1 MKKTSKLLILTLV
14 LTMLMSLTAIFI
26 VPASAETKTYSYT
39 FTAKQFSSNTTKTL
53 NNVSWTLAGDGGYWG
68 YDATKGQQFGSGNK
82 PYKSLTLTSQSLS
95 NVKTIKINTSGAKN
109 INASVSVSVGGTQV
123 GSATKLTATATEYT
137 FTATTPLSGEVKFT
151 FSQTSSVAM
160 YIKSIYIEYNVDAG
174 TPACQHKESTAIGEA
189 VEPTCTETGM
199 TAGSKCAN
207 PNCDYVFEEQEVIPA
222 TGHSYEDGS
231 VCTVCGHT
239 AEIFTL
245 VESASN
251 LKVGDKIIIVA
262 TDYNYAL
269 STVQNNNNRGQYEI
283 KKDGNNIE
291 LLGDVQVITL
301 EAGSVANTFAFYVA
315 PQDVQTTNNY
325 LYAASGSS
333 NYLRSQNSIDANASW
348 SITISDGVA
357 TIKANGSNS
366 RNLLQYN
373 SNSSI
378 FSCYG
383 SAQQSVSIYKL
394 VDANEPICEHNGER
408 TYSPTEGSEGL
419 THDVMCTLCD
429 NVIETVSCEDVDTD
443 ADHKCDTCNETLA
456 SYTHTYD
463 AETHKC
469 LCGVDAPKGLFYVNG
484 ELVDTRYGDTIQL
497 PTQEHIGDFTFV
509 GWVKEELNNST
520 VEPTKFVNSYSFES
534 EAEVVTF
541 YAAYSY
547 SEGESAPDAYNKVTE
562 EPSDWSGTYLIVYEA
577 GNVAFNGGL
586 PDTTFDKASNK
597 ISVTINNNSIAASA
611 TVNSAVF
618 VIEKVTGGYSIKSQ
632 SGYYIGN
639 TKNDDNQVELD
650 ATNPYVLTITLGD
663 NGTVDIVCG
672 ETHLRYNATSGQE
685 RFRFF
690 KGTSYSS
697 MKAVSLYKFVAGS
710 GSTIYTTSPEIHE
723 HSYDNDCDTTCN
735 GCDYVREVEDHVY
748 TGDWQTDGDY
758 HWKDCDKCGFDGH
771 KASHSAAA
779 KTDCT
784 ANTVCSVCSYK
795 IADGNAQHTW
805 SDWTST
811 GETEHKHTC
820 QNPGC
825 NAAETAN
832 HTESTA
838 ANCTTSAYC
847 DVCNSN
853 YGSANINNHTYGT
866 LIAKK
871 GATCTVDGMEAHYH
885 CACGAYFDTNKNATT
900 ADALKIVA
908 SHTYGDWNNEI
919 PATCTSTGKKAHKTC
934 SVCSKH
940 FDNNGTEILDLTI
953 AINASNHTGSANVVN
968 NGTSDVHSKW
978 SCCGATASAEHDMSL
993 WHFDNDKHY
1002 AKCECGYISTTG
1014 ANHSYAYTN
1023 NGDTHIGTCTC
1034 GAKKTEQHSGGDA
1047 TCTTLAKCEICNNY
1061 YGSIGAH
1068 DWDSHV
1074 SGKDADCVNG
1084 GNNAYKHCK
1093 TCNLFYA
1100 EGAGDY
1106 ASAQNDGKADKNKFN
1121 TNKLGH
1127 DWSDLWTAENNQ
1139 HYHACT
1145 RSGCDGKN
1153 EIADCSGG
1161 TATCTEKA
1169 VCTTCGNTHGSV
1181 DANNHSFTNYVSDE
1195 NATCTADG
1203 TKTAVCDRDGCDAT
1217 DTVTDAG
1224 SKLGHQLCVTS
1235 FYRVDDAK
1243 LYTVTQC
1250 VRYGQ
1255 GGCNYE
1261 VKTEV
1266 GVANVA
1272 TEADLRLALEA
1283 GYSVK
1288 LTADIELSKGCIKI
1302 TEGNEISINLNGK
1315 SIINN
1320 GVLKNNVIDVLWVCG
1335 DIDVTI
1341 SGGGAMK
1348 ALGVE
1353 KGKSTCVLSA
1363 TDGATVVIENG
1374 SYYSDGCT
1382 TIFATRGSE
1391 IAINGGHFEAAD
1403 ASYLV
1408 DIDEREEGKPIST
1421 IVITGGEF
1429 VDFNPANHSNDGAA
1443 NSNKLPDGYH
1453 SIKSGNV
1460 YTVGAHD
1467 YTYNEKV
1474 VDPTCEADGYTRH
1487 TCVCEDYYDD
1497 TPVAK
1502 HGHKDENHDHVCD
1515 NGCGVEQGTHAENN
1529 AHKCT
1534 YCGHTEAEWICRGGT
1549 ATCTEKAICTV
1560 CGNAYGKALG
1570 HDFSNGHTCSRCG
1583 SEGVA
1588 KIGNT
1593 YYLDIKDAFDALQA
1607 GDTLVFNSHI
1617 TLTDS
1622 IVISVSATLDTGD
1635 YVVTS
1640 TAREVIVINGEGV
1653 ELTVNGKFVVSNTS
1667 AALMRTG
1674 GGSNVQTVLTIED
1687 VNNVTVILNAE
1698 FVLGA
1703 EDILYSG
1710 DVKSGY
1716 SISVK
1721 AEYAAHLARFGY
1733 ATTAGADGRVNVVE
1747 RSPYYI
1753 GANGNWYMNG
1763 FDTGIKA
1770 EGQNGQNIVIDRVEE
1785 GDKVDNATTYTIYFN
1800 IGEPVVL
1807 TVYHGNDGADGRG
1820 IASIAVGDKEANGK
1834 LVAKVV
1840 TITYTKEIEP
1850 GVKTQVFEIPCGQD
1864 GQNGKDITIVG
1875 EPKVDHDADNNST
1888 TYTVKFSNNTELS
1901 FTVQHGSN
1909 GAEGNGIKSIVTSD
1923 GEKGGVK
1930 GQWITISYT
1939 KSEDVSKFFIP
1950 NGVNGKPGSSV
1961 TVDTDRCTS
1970 SYDENTN
1977 STTYTV
1983 YFTDDNYI
1991 SFTVHHGTNGTDG
2004 NGISYVSVA
2013 NGKHEGKD
2021 GQWITI
2027 NYTKGESTE
2036 FFVSNGVNGGKGD
2049 SITIVGEP
2057 EVEHDVVKNSTKYT
2071 VNFSNGN
2078 SVSFT
2083 VQHGVDGKDGNG
2095 VKGIQVAT
2103 DLENNGQ
2110 WITIYYTKADAE
2122 GKSEETFFVPN
2133 GVNGTDGNGID
2144 YVETDVD
2151 SKGNVLIT
2159 INYTKSEAITVTIP
2173 KGDKGNGIQAI
2184 VSEVGTKDGVAGQW
2198 ITITYTEGSET
2209 TKLFVPNGKDG
2220 ANVTIT
2226 KTEKTTVESVDTYT
2240 ITFSDGTTVS
2250 FSVTHGIDGD
2260 KGDKGD
2266 QGDQGEAGKTPY
2278 IGENGNWWIGD
2289 KDLGIPA
2296 TGSDGDSGETPYIGE
2311 NGNWW
2316 IGETDTGIKAQGE
2329 DGRSNDVIILFTIG
2343 IAALCLLT
2351 TIVAVVTR
2359 KGRRS
2364 WWFIL

>member
-39 FTAKQFSSNTTKTL
+39 FTAKQFSSNATQTL

-82 PYKSLTLTSQSLS
+82 PYKSLTLTSPSLS

-618 VIEKVTGGYSIKSQ
+618 VIEKVTGGYSIKSK

-735 GCDYVREVEDHVY
+735 DANCDYVREVEDHVY

-784 ANTVCSVCSYK
+784 ANTVCSVCNSK
-795 IADGNAQHTW
+795 MADGNAQHTW

-908 SHTYGDWNNEI
+908 SHTYGDWNNEV
-919 PATCTSTGKKAHKTC
+919 PATCTSTGTKAHQTC

-940 FDNNGTEILDLTI
+940 FDNYGIEILDLTI
-953 AINASNHTGSANVVN
+953 AINASNHTYGELVEQKKATCTVDGMEAHYHCACGEYFDANKNATTADALKINKTGHSFGAVVSQVDPTCEGTGTKAHKYCSVCKLYYLKDATASESTANGASEITHRIFVIAAKGHNYTGALVNNGDGTHSKLCVNGCNNPDAHNKVAHTFAGDWNKDAEGHWQLCACGADNKTAHTGGTATCTDKAVCTTCGNAHGSVDANNHTGNVVN
-968 NGTSDVHSKW
+968 GGTADQHTKYE
-978 SCCGATASAEHDMSL
+978 CCGATVSAEHNMSL
-993 WHFDNDKHY
+993 WHVDGDKHY
-1002 AKCECGYISTTG
+1002 AKCACGYISATG
-1014 ANHSYAYTN
+1014 ANHSYVYTN

-1034 GAKKTEQHSGGDA
+1034 GATKTEAHTGGAA
-1047 TCTTLAKCEICNNY
+1047 TCTTLAECEICNNH
-1061 YGSIGAH
+1061 YGSIAAH
-1068 DWDSHV
+1068 NWDSHV
-1074 SGKDADCVNG
+1074 AEKAADCENG
-1084 GNNAYKHCK
+1084 GNSAYKHCNI
-1093 TCNLFYA
+1093 CNLFYA
-1100 EGAGDY
+1100 EGADNY
-1106 ASAQNDGKADKNKFN
+1106 ASAQNEGKANASAFATAKLDHKWSESWTTADGK
-1121 TNKLGH
+1121 
-1127 DWSDLWTAENNQ
+1127 
-1139 HYHACT
+1139 HYHVCERTNCNA
-1145 RSGCDGKN
+1145 KN
-1153 EIADCSGG
+1153 DVADCYD
-1161 TATCTEKA
+1161 
-1169 VCTTCGNTHGSV
+1169 GN
-1181 DANNHSFTNYVSDE
+1181 DNNHSCDVCGAEGITAHTPAEAVKE
-1195 NATCTADG
+1195 NIVDSTCHSTGSYDSVVYCSECAAELSRTAE
-1203 TKTAVCDRDGCDAT
+1203 TIAKKEHTSAEAVRENEVDSTCYAEGSYDSVVYCSVEACKAEISRTPVVVEKKDHTPAEAVKENIVAPSC
-1217 DTVTDAG
+1217 TVAG
-1224 SKLGHQLCVTS
+1224 SH
-1235 FYRVDDAK
+1235 D
-1243 LYTVTQC
+1243 
-1250 VRYGQ
+1250 
-1255 GGCNYE
+1255 E
-1261 VKTEV
+1261 VV
-1266 GVANVA
+1266 YCSV
-1272 TEADLRLALEA
+1272 EACKA
-1283 GYSVK
+1283 
-1288 LTADIELSKGCIKI
+1288 ELSR
-1302 TEGNEISINLNGK
+1302 
-1315 SIINN
+1315 
-1320 GVLKNNVIDVLWVCG
+1320 NNV
-1335 DIDVTI
+1335 
-1341 SGGGAMK
+1341 
-1348 ALGVE
+1348 
-1353 KGKSTCVLSA
+1353 
-1363 TDGATVVIENG
+1363 
-1374 SYYSDGCT
+1374 
-1382 TIFATRGSE
+1382 
-1391 IAINGGHFEAAD
+1391 
-1403 ASYLV
+1403 V
-1408 DIDEREEGKPIST
+1408 D
-1421 IVITGGEF
+1421 
-1429 VDFNPANHSNDGAA
+1429 
-1443 NSNKLPDGYH
+1443 
-1453 SIKSGNV
+1453 
-1460 YTVGAHD
+1460 
-1467 YTYNEKV
+1467 
-1474 VDPTCEADGYTRH
+1474 
-1487 TCVCEDYYDD
+1487 
-1497 TPVAK
+1497 
-1502 HGHKDENHDHVCD
+1502 
-1515 NGCGVEQGTHAENN
+1515 
-1529 AHKCT
+1529 
-1534 YCGHTEAEWICRGGT
+1534 
-1549 ATCTEKAICTV
+1549 
-1560 CGNAYGKALG
+1560 KALG

-1593 YYLDIKDAFDALQA
+1593 YYLDIQDAFDALQA

-1622 IVISVSATLDTGD
+1622 IVIGVSATLDTGD

-1698 FVLGA
+1698 FDLGA

-1721 AEYAAHLARFGY
+1721 AEYADHLARFGY

-1820 IASIAVGDKEANGK
+1820 IASIAVADKEANGK

-1875 EPKVDHDADNNST
+1875 EPEVNHDAVNNST
-1888 TYTVKFSNNTELS
+1888 TYTVNFSNGTELS
-1901 FTVQHGSN
+1901 FTVKHGAQ
-1909 GAEGNGIKSIVTSD
+1909 GAEGNGIKSIVTSG

-1930 GQWITISYT
+1930 GQWITIYYT
-1939 KSEDVSKFFIP
+1939 KADAEGKTEETFFVP
-1950 NGVNGKPGSSV
+1950 NGVNGTDGSSV
-1961 TVDTDRCTS
+1961 TVDTGRCTS
-1970 SYDENTN
+1970 SYDQNTN

-2013 NGKHEGKD
+2013 NGEKNGVK

-2027 NYTKGESTE
+2027 NYTKGEPTK
-2036 FFVSNGVNGGKGD
+2036 FFVPNGVNGDKGD

-2057 EVEHDVVKNSTKYT
+2057 NVDHDVVKNSTKYT
-2071 VNFSNGN
+2071 VNFSDGN

-2103 DLENNGQ
+2103 DLEKGGQ

-2198 ITITYTEGSET
+2198 ITITYTEGSEA

-2329 DGRSNDVIILFTIG
+2329 DGRSNDVIILFTVG

>member
-1 MKKTSKLLILTLV
+1 MKK
-14 LTMLMSLTAIFI
+14 
-26 VPASAETKTYSYT
+26 
-39 FTAKQFSSNTTKTL
+39 
-53 NNVSWTLAGDGGYWG
+53 
-68 YDATKGQQFGSGNK
+68 
-82 PYKSLTLTSQSLS
+82 
-95 NVKTIKINTSGAKN
+95 
-109 INASVSVSVGGTQV
+109 
-123 GSATKLTATATEYT
+123 
-137 FTATTPLSGEVKFT
+137 
-151 FSQTSSVAM
+151 
-160 YIKSIYIEYNVDAG
+160 
-174 TPACQHKESTAIGEA
+174 
-189 VEPTCTETGM
+189 
-199 TAGSKCAN
+199 
-207 PNCDYVFEEQEVIPA
+207 
-222 TGHSYEDGS
+222 
-231 VCTVCGHT
+231 
-239 AEIFTL
+239 
-245 VESASN
+245 
-251 LKVGDKIIIVA
+251 
-262 TDYNYAL
+262 
-269 STVQNNNNRGQYEI
+269 
-283 KKDGNNIE
+283 
-291 LLGDVQVITL
+291 
-301 EAGSVANTFAFYVA
+301 
-315 PQDVQTTNNY
+315 
-325 LYAASGSS
+325 
-333 NYLRSQNSIDANASW
+333 
-348 SITISDGVA
+348 
-357 TIKANGSNS
+357 
-366 RNLLQYN
+366 
-373 SNSSI
+373 
-378 FSCYG
+378 
-383 SAQQSVSIYKL
+383 
-394 VDANEPICEHNGER
+394 
-408 TYSPTEGSEGL
+408 
-419 THDVMCTLCD
+419 
-429 NVIETVSCEDVDTD
+429 
-443 ADHKCDTCNETLA
+443 
-456 SYTHTYD
+456 
-463 AETHKC
+463 
-469 LCGVDAPKGLFYVNG
+469 
-484 ELVDTRYGDTIQL
+484 
-497 PTQEHIGDFTFV
+497 
-509 GWVKEELNNST
+509 
-520 VEPTKFVNSYSFES
+520 
-534 EAEVVTF
+534 
-541 YAAYSY
+541 
-547 SEGESAPDAYNKVTE
+547 
-562 EPSDWSGTYLIVYEA
+562 
-577 GNVAFNGGL
+577 
-586 PDTTFDKASNK
+586 
-597 ISVTINNNSIAASA
+597 
-611 TVNSAVF
+611 
-618 VIEKVTGGYSIKSQ
+618 
-632 SGYYIGN
+632 
-639 TKNDDNQVELD
+639 
-650 ATNPYVLTITLGD
+650 
-663 NGTVDIVCG
+663 
-672 ETHLRYNATSGQE
+672 
-685 RFRFF
+685 
-690 KGTSYSS
+690 
-697 MKAVSLYKFVAGS
+697 
-710 GSTIYTTSPEIHE
+710 
-723 HSYDNDCDTTCN
+723 
-735 GCDYVREVEDHVY
+735 
-748 TGDWQTDGDY
+748 
-758 HWKDCDKCGFDGH
+758 
-771 KASHSAAA
+771 
-779 KTDCT
+779 
-784 ANTVCSVCSYK
+784 
-795 IADGNAQHTW
+795 
-805 SDWTST
+805 
-811 GETEHKHTC
+811 
-820 QNPGC
+820 
-825 NAAETAN
+825 
-832 HTESTA
+832 
-838 ANCTTSAYC
+838 
-847 DVCNSN
+847 
-853 YGSANINNHTYGT
+853 
-866 LIAKK
+866 
-871 GATCTVDGMEAHYH
+871 
-885 CACGAYFDTNKNATT
+885 
-900 ADALKIVA
+900 
-908 SHTYGDWNNEI
+908 
-919 PATCTSTGKKAHKTC
+919 
-934 SVCSKH
+934 
-940 FDNNGTEILDLTI
+940 
-953 AINASNHTGSANVVN
+953 
-968 NGTSDVHSKW
+968 
-978 SCCGATASAEHDMSL
+978 
-993 WHFDNDKHY
+993 
-1002 AKCECGYISTTG
+1002 
-1014 ANHSYAYTN
+1014 
-1023 NGDTHIGTCTC
+1023 
-1034 GAKKTEQHSGGDA
+1034 DA
-1047 TCTTLAKCEICNNY
+1047 TCTTQASYYWSCECGAMGSNIFFAGEKKAHSHYEVAAVPATCQAGGNALY
-1061 YGSIGAH
+1061 YRCRTCDFYFGTKDAPGAA
-1068 DWDSHV
+1068 WDSFKDNKNYIFAQLSCDF
-1074 SGKDADCVNG
+1074 SGDIK
-1084 GNNAYKHCK
+1084 
-1093 TCNLFYA
+1093 
-1100 EGAGDY
+1100 
-1106 ASAQNDGKADKNKFN
+1106 NDGETHSYKCKNGCNEYGAAVAHTYAGEWQTNDEQHWKECTCGA
-1121 TNKLGH
+1121 TNK
-1127 DWSDLWTAENNQ
+1127 T
-1139 HYHACT
+1139 
-1145 RSGCDGKN
+1145 
-1153 EIADCSGG
+1153 
-1161 TATCTEKA
+1161 
-1169 VCTTCGNTHGSV
+1169 
-1181 DANNHSFTNYVSDE
+1181 NHEYTNYTSDN
-1195 NATCTADG
+1195 NATCTSNATETG
-1203 TKTAVCDRDGCDAT
+1203 TCVCGKTHTREIND
-1217 DTVTDAG
+1217 
-1224 SKLGHQLCVTS
+1224 SKLGHQLSGTS

-1250 VRYGQ
+1250 ERYGQ
-1255 GGCNYE
+1255 GGCTHE

-1302 TEGNEISINLNGK
+1302 TNGNEISINLNGK

-1429 VDFNPANHSNDGAA
+1429 VDFNPANHSNDGAV

-1502 HGHKDENHDHVCD
+1502 LGHKDEKHDHVCD
-1515 NGCGVEQGTHAENN
+1515 NGCGVAQGTHAENN

-1534 YCGHTEAEWICRGGT
+1534 YCGQTEAEWICRGGT

-1593 YYLDIKDAFDALQA
+1593 YYLDIQDAFDALQA

-1674 GGSNVQTVLTIED
+1674 GGSNVQTILTIED

-1698 FVLGA
+1698 FDLGA

-1770 EGQNGQNIVIDRVEE
+1770 EGQNGADITIVGEPTGVP
-1785 GDKVDNATTYTIYFN
+1785 GANNSTVYTINFSD
-1800 IGEPVVL
+1800 GSFVKL
-1807 TVYHGNDGADGRG
+1807 TVYHGKPGNDGRG
-1820 IASIAVGDKEANGK
+1820 IASIAVTDKEANDK

-1840 TITYTKEIEP
+1840 TITYTKALDNGEIS
-1850 GVKTQVFEIPCGQD
+1850 QSFEIPCGQD

-1875 EPKVDHDADNNST
+1875 EPEVDHDAANNST
-1888 TYTVKFSNNTELS
+1888 TYTIKFSNNTELS
-1901 FTVQHGSN
+1901 FTVKHGAQ
-1909 GAEGNGIKSIVTSD
+1909 GAEGNGIKSIVTSA
-1923 GEKGGVK
+1923 GEKDGVV

-1950 NGVNGKPGSSV
+1950 HGVNGKPGSSV
-1961 TVDTDRCTS
+1961 TVDTGKCTS
-1970 SYDENTN
+1970 SYDKNTN

-1983 YFTDDNYI
+1983 YFTDNNYI

-2013 NGKHEGKD
+2013 NGEKD
-2021 GQWITI
+2021 GVKGQWITI

-2036 FFVSNGVNGGKGD
+2036 FFVPNGVNGGKGD

-2071 VNFSNGN
+2071 VNFSDRN

-2329 DGRSNDVIILFTIG
+2329 DGRSNDVIILFTVG

>member
-14 LTMLMSLTAIFI
+14 LTMLMSLVVIFT
-26 VPASAETKTYSYT
+26 VPAAAATETEIAFTMGLDGAATHADGSSTSTYTETVNGYTLSIKNGTQFYTGARDAKGNGCVKLGSSKNAGSFSFTVPNDVTKVIICAAKYKDNTSKYSVNGGSAVALTQNSTNGQYDEIIIDTS
-39 FTAKQFSSNTTKTL
+39 TTKTITFASASGGVRL
-53 NNVSWTLAGDGGYWG
+53 MINTIKFYVPAAGTCDHSN
-68 YDATKGQQFGSGNK
+68 ATK
-82 PYKSLTLTSQSLS
+82 TVT
-95 NVKTIKINTSGAKN
+95 KN
-109 INASVSVSVGGTQV
+109 
-123 GSATKLTATATEYT
+123 
-137 FTATTPLSGEVKFT
+137 
-151 FSQTSSVAM
+151 
-160 YIKSIYIEYNVDAG
+160 
-174 TPACQHKESTAIGEA
+174 
-189 VEPTCTETGM
+189 PTCTESGTRSIECSCGYK
-199 TAGSKCAN
+199 TTETIEAPGHTTISEATCQSKAKCSVCGEYGDLGAHN
-207 PNCDYVFEEQEVIPA
+207 
-222 TGHSYEDGS
+222 YENDK
-231 VCTVCGHT
+231 CTVCEAAMPLESTISFATTGHRT
-239 AEIFTL
+239 
-245 VESASN
+245 
-251 LKVGDKIIIVA
+251 
-262 TDYNYAL
+262 
-269 STVQNNNNRGQYEI
+269 Q
-283 KKDGNNIE
+283 
-291 LLGDVQVITL
+291 
-301 EAGSVANTFAFYVA
+301 
-315 PQDVQTTNNY
+315 QTTEIQVWTNDGLTLTNNKGSGSNIVDSSNPVRLY
-325 LYAASGSS
+325 KNSTLTIDYANMVKVVFVCNTVDYAAS
-333 NYLRSQNSIDANASW
+333 LKNSIGSGNFSVTTNGQEVTVVFNSPKDSFN
-348 SITISDGVA
+348 ITLSDGQVRMNSMTAYGQAGA
-357 TIKANGSNS
+357 T
-366 RNLLQYN
+366 
-373 SNSSI
+373 
-378 FSCYG
+378 
-383 SAQQSVSIYKL
+383 
-394 VDANEPICEHNGER
+394 ICEHDFSSSEVTTAPTCTEVGER
-408 TYSPTEGSEGL
+408 TYTCSKCGDKKTEEIAIIDHSYVNHECTMCHKVDF
-419 THDVMCTLCD
+419 THK
-429 NVIETVSCEDVDTD
+429 DVD
-443 ADHKCDTCNETLA
+443 
-456 SYTHTYD
+456 
-463 AETHKC
+463 
-469 LCGVDAPKGLFYVNG
+469 
-484 ELVDTRYGDTIQL
+484 I
-497 PTQEHIGDFTFV
+497 
-509 GWVKEELNNST
+509 
-520 VEPTKFVNSYSFES
+520 
-534 EAEVVTF
+534 
-541 YAAYSY
+541 
-547 SEGESAPDAYNKVTE
+547 
-562 EPSDWSGTYLIVYEA
+562 
-577 GNVAFNGGL
+577 
-586 PDTTFDKASNK
+586 
-597 ISVTINNNSIAASA
+597 
-611 TVNSAVF
+611 
-618 VIEKVTGGYSIKSQ
+618 
-632 SGYYIGN
+632 SGYYYIAAIRSSGNYWYMTNDLGTKDEKRYQAVDSEITTLPELIENAEINKAMLFYLERQSGDQYMIYAVYVDGDNYLDWKTGN
-639 TKNDDNQVELD
+639 TGIYSSKAEGV
-650 ATNPYVLTITLGD
+650 VLTVVSGSVA
-663 NGTVDIVCG
+663 GTVNLHFAAD
-672 ETHLRYNATSGQE
+672 EERYLALNEQNGNNYFAFYKSGQ
-685 RFRFF
+685 
-690 KGTSYSS
+690 KQDL
-697 MKAVSLYKFVAGS
+697 SLVPVNYV
-710 GSTIYTTSPEIHE
+710 PHE

-735 GCDYVREVEDHVY
+735 DANCDYVREVEDHNWADIVDPENLAKNRVSEATCTSPAIYKQSCSICGVAHGNETFEYGEKAAHVY
-748 TGDWQTDGDY
+748 TEELENAAHLKSAGDCQTGNVYWYDCAKCNSISNKEYYTGKTKGGHNVSAEWTTDGEN
-758 HWKDCDKCGFDGH
+758 HWHKCTVTGCTYTEATEGH
-771 KASHSAAA
+771 KGGTA
-779 KTDCT
+779 TCT
-784 ANTVCSVCSYK
+784 V
-795 IADGNAQHTW
+795 
-805 SDWTST
+805 
-811 GETEHKHTC
+811 
-820 QNPGC
+820 
-825 NAAETAN
+825 
-832 HTESTA
+832 A
-838 ANCTTSAYC
+838 ANCEICGQA
-847 DVCNSN
+847 
-853 YGSANINNHTYGT
+853 YGSANGHSYNS
-866 LIAKK
+866 
-871 GATCTVDGMEAHYH
+871 VD
-885 CACGAYFDTNKNATT
+885 K
-900 ADALKIVA
+900 V
-908 SHTYGDWNNEI
+908 
-919 PATCTSTGKKAHKTC
+919 PATCTENGTKAHFTC
-934 SVCSKH
+934 SNCTTLFVEVEGQKVVTTAQELVITAPGHVFSEKIEDEAHLRQSTNCQNYNIYYYDCENCDANAKKLHFSDLTKTYRSETKVGDHVWSTVWTSGVIDGVKSHYYVCICTKTDGTCGEINPESVVACSDVTT
-940 FDNNGTEILDLTI
+940 DNNHKCDVCQAEGITE
-953 AINASNHTGSANVVN
+953 H
-968 NGTSDVHSKW
+968 VHSNTLTAGAETHW
-978 SCCGATASAEHDMSL
+978 YECNCG
-993 WHFDNDKHY
+993 DKKDEAAHVY
-1002 AKCECGYISTTG
+1002 TG
-1014 ANHSYAYTN
+1014 WTN
-1023 NGDTHIGTCTC
+1023 LENGQHKGTCTC
-1034 GAKKTEQHSGGDA
+1034 GATKSE
-1047 TCTTLAKCEICNNY
+1047 
-1061 YGSIGAH
+1061 
-1068 DWDSHV
+1068 
-1074 SGKDADCVNG
+1074 
-1084 GNNAYKHCK
+1084 
-1093 TCNLFYA
+1093 
-1100 EGAGDY
+1100 
-1106 ASAQNDGKADKNKFN
+1106 
-1121 TNKLGH
+1121 
-1127 DWSDLWTAENNQ
+1127 
-1139 HYHACT
+1139 
-1145 RSGCDGKN
+1145 
-1153 EIADCSGG
+1153 
-1161 TATCTEKA
+1161 
-1169 VCTTCGNTHGSV
+1169 
-1181 DANNHSFTNYVSDE
+1181 NHSFTNYVSDE

-1224 SKLGHQLCVTS
+1224 SKLDHDYVGEWQTNNEQHWKECTCGATNKEDHSYTGYTSNNNATCTENATETGTCVCGKTHTREINDSKLGHQLSVTS

-1302 TEGNEISINLNGK
+1302 TKGNEISINLNGK

-1593 YYLDIKDAFDALQA
+1593 YYLDIQDAFDALQA

-1622 IVISVSATLDTGD
+1622 IVIGVSATLDTGD

-1674 GGSNVQTVLTIED
+1674 GGSAVQTVLTIED
-1687 VNNVTVILNAE
+1687 VDNVTAILNAE
-1698 FVLGA
+1698 FDLGA

-1733 ATTAGADGRVNVVE
+1733 ATTAGEGGRVNVVE

-1785 GDKVDNATTYTIYFN
+1785 GDKVDNTTIYTIYFN

-1820 IASIAVGDKEANGK
+1820 IAGISISNKIVDEK

-1840 TITYTKEIEP
+1840 TITYTD
-1850 GVKTQVFEIPCGQD
+1850 TTTDSFEIPCGQD
-1864 GQNGKDITIVG
+1864 GQNGDSITIVG
-1875 EPKVDHDADNNST
+1875 EPDVSHNSAANTT
-1888 TYTVKFSNNTELS
+1888 TYTVKFSNDTELS
-1901 FTVQHGSN
+1901 FTVKHGAQ
-1909 GAEGNGIKSIVTSD
+1909 GAEGNGIKAIVTEI
-1923 GEKGGVK
+1923 GEKGGVA

-1939 KSEDVSKFFIP
+1939 NSKDVSKFFIP
-1950 NGVNGKPGSSV
+1950 HGVNGKPGSSV

-1983 YFTDDNYI
+1983 YFTDSNYI

-2004 NGISYVSVA
+2004 IGISYVSVA
-2013 NGKHEGKD
+2013 NGEKD
-2021 GQWITI
+2021 GVKGQWITI
-2027 NYTKGESTE
+2027 NYTKGEPTE
-2036 FFVSNGVNGGKGD
+2036 FFVPNGVNGGKGD

-2057 EVEHDVVKNSTKYT
+2057 NVDHDVVKNSTKYT
-2071 VNFSNGN
+2071 VNFSDGN

-2103 DLENNGQ
+2103 DLEKGGQ

-2329 DGRSNDVIILFTIG
+2329 DGRSNDVIILFTVG

>member
-1 MKKTSKLLILTLV
+1 MTVSI
-14 LTMLMSLTAIFI
+14 SSY
-26 VPASAETKTYSYT
+26 ASAHGWANDTIYNELKMNEVITITATGGAYT
-39 FTAKQFSSNTTKTL
+39 GKYFTSGTNWRLYMTDSGKFTMTAADGYTIVSASFVYTVSNYGVL
-53 NNVSWTLAGDGGYWG
+53 VYDG
-68 YDATKGQQFGSGNK
+68 TQ
-82 PYKSLTLTSQSLS
+82 YKSGAE
-95 NVKTIKINTSGAKN
+95 IPINSDTAEFSASRTSGSKQGQVR
-109 INASVSVSVGGTQV
+109 VSSITVVYQATGGDTPDCQHTG
-123 GSATKLTATATEYT
+123 GSATCTKQAVCDLCGQPYGDLAAHDFSAGGATCANSNCSEPNPDYYAPITIEQALSATVGDKVQISGTVESVDTPWSDEHNNITVTITDGTHSIQLYRLATNVVRGDVITVKGVIGSYNSNNQIAAGATATITGHDSSYDEIEYT
-137 FTATTPLSGEVKFT
+137 EVGVT
-151 FSQTSSVAM
+151 GVTDCTNGD
-160 YIKSIYIEYNVDAG
+160 YIKVTGTVVEIDSAKKYTYIADENGNRVLIYNYDGDVSVKQVITVYGQKGEYQGAVQIQNVDHHDDLG
-174 TPACQHKESTAIGEA
+174 THTCSKYNPTYTCVSRVCVVCGTTAEPST
-189 VEPTCTETGM
+189 
-199 TAGSKCAN
+199 
-207 PNCDYVFEEQEVIPA
+207 DHVFENGECACGELEVIPTYDVHFSVPAKFEKPA
-222 TGHSYEDGS
+222 T
-231 VCTVCGHT
+231 
-239 AEIFTL
+239 
-245 VESASN
+245 
-251 LKVGDKIIIVA
+251 
-262 TDYNYAL
+262 
-269 STVQNNNNRGQYEI
+269 QNCSS
-283 KKDGNNIE
+283 
-291 LLGDVQVITL
+291 ITL
-301 EAGSVANTFAFYVA
+301 PGVGA
-315 PQDVQTTNNY
+315 
-325 LYAASGSS
+325 
-333 NYLRSQNSIDANASW
+333 IDAYYNAY
-348 SITISDGVA
+348 A
-357 TIKANGSNS
+357 
-366 RNLLQYN
+366 
-373 SNSSI
+373 
-378 FSCYG
+378 
-383 SAQQSVSIYKL
+383 
-394 VDANEPICEHNGER
+394 
-408 TYSPTEGSEGL
+408 
-419 THDVMCTLCD
+419 
-429 NVIETVSCEDVDTD
+429 
-443 ADHKCDTCNETLA
+443 
-456 SYTHTYD
+456 
-463 AETHKC
+463 
-469 LCGVDAPKGLFYVNG
+469 YV
-484 ELVDTRYGDTIQL
+484 
-497 PTQEHIGDFTFV
+497 FV
-509 GWVKEELNNST
+509 GWAKAAINGSTTTSPTIYKAGDTVAITEET
-520 VEPTKFVNSYSFES
+520 
-534 EAEVVTF
+534 TF
-541 YAAYSY
+541 YAVFSY
-547 SEGESAPDAYNKVTE
+547 SAGESAFVKVTE
-562 EPSDWSGTYLIVYEA
+562 NLDDWSGDYLIVYEA
-577 GNVAFNGGL
+577 ESFAFNGSL
-586 PDTTFDKASNK
+586 ETLDATNNYITVS
-597 ISVTINNNSIAASA
+597 INNGSIAASEDNKNYKF
-611 TVNSAVF
+611 TITKDGDIYYIMSA
-618 VIEKVTGGYSIKSQ
+618 
-632 SGYYIGN
+632 SGYYIGQTSN
-639 TKNDDNQVELD
+639 DNKLLSKKDTKY
-650 ATNPYVLTITLGD
+650 TNSISW
-663 NGTVDIVCG
+663 NGESVDIICSG
-672 ETHLRYNATSGQE
+672 GAYMRFNTTSGQD
-685 RFRFF
+685 RFRYF
-690 KGTSYSS
+690 KSSSYTNQEEIT
-697 MKAVSLYKFVAGS
+697 LYKLQS
-710 GSTIYTTSPEIHE
+710 GTTYVTTLEHE
-723 HSYDNDCDTTCN
+723 HDFSETWTKN
-735 GCDYVREVEDHVY
+735 EDA
-748 TGDWQTDGDY
+748 
-758 HWKDCDKCGFDGH
+758 HWHECSCGEKSGEAAH
-771 KASHSAAA
+771 KAAT

-784 ANTVCSVCSYK
+784 ANTVCSVCNYK
-795 IADGNAQHTW
+795 IADGNAQHSW

-871 GATCTVDGMEAHYH
+871 GATCTVDGMKAHYH
-885 CACGAYFDTNKNATT
+885 CGCGSYFDENKVATT
-900 ADALKIVA
+900 AEALKIAA
-908 SHTYGDWNNEI
+908 SHTYGDWNNGVS
-919 PATCTSTGKKAHKTC
+919 ATCTSTGTKAHQTC

-940 FDNNGTEILDLTI
+940 FDINGTEILDLTI
-953 AINASNHTGSANVVN
+953 AKDASNHTYGTLVEKVDANCTKNGMKAHYHCGCGSYFDENKV
-968 NGTSDVHSKW
+968 
-978 SCCGATASAEHDMSL
+978 ATTAAEL
-993 WHFDNDKHY
+993 KINK
-1002 AKCECGYISTTG
+1002 TG
-1014 ANHSYAYTN
+1014 HTF
-1023 NGDTHIGTCTC
+1023 TH
-1034 GAKKTEQHSGGDA
+1034 TEQ
-1047 TCTTLAKCEICNNY
+1047 
-1061 YGSIGAH
+1061 
-1068 DWDSHV
+1068 
-1074 SGKDADCVNG
+1074 
-1084 GNNAYKHCK
+1084 
-1093 TCNLFYA
+1093 
-1100 EGAGDY
+1100 
-1106 ASAQNDGKADKNKFN
+1106 KA
-1121 TNKLGH
+1121 
-1127 DWSDLWTAENNQ
+1127 
-1139 HYHACT
+1139 
-1145 RSGCDGKN
+1145 
-1153 EIADCSGG
+1153 
-1161 TATCTEKA
+1161 ATCTEPGNKGYVHCSKCDTYFA
-1169 VCTTCGNTHGSV
+1169 DSVLEKENGGKYVEGGTLPNAFESTYIIPAGHKYSEWIPVDPATCTGEGTLGHYHCDKCGKNF
-1181 DANNHSFTNYVSDE
+1181 DAEKNGLDSLVIPALTHSFTNYVSKDD
-1195 NATCTADG
+1195 ATCTADG
-1203 TKTAVCDRDGCDAT
+1203 TKTATCDRVGCGEK
-1217 DTVTDAG
+1217 DTVTIEN
-1224 SKLGHQLCVTS
+1224 SKLGHKLSGTS

-1250 VRYGQ
+1250 ERYGQ
-1255 GGCNYE
+1255 GGCTHE

-1302 TEGNEISINLNGK
+1302 TKGNEISINLNGK

-1502 HGHKDENHDHVCD
+1502 LGHKDEKHDHVCD
-1515 NGCGVEQGTHAENN
+1515 NGCGVAQGTHAENN

-1534 YCGHTEAEWICRGGT
+1534 YCGQTEAEWICRGGE

-1593 YYLDIKDAFDALQA
+1593 YYLDIQDAFDALQA

-1674 GGSNVQTVLTIED
+1674 GGSNVQTILTIED

-1698 FVLGA
+1698 FDLGA

-1733 ATTAGADGRVNVVE
+1733 VTTAGAGDRVNVVE

-1770 EGQNGQNIVIDRVEE
+1770 EGQNGQNIVIDRVVE
-1785 GDKVDNATTYTIYFN
+1785 GDKVDNATIYTIYFN

-1807 TVYHGNDGADGRG
+1807 TVYHGKPGNDGRG
-1820 IASIAVGDKEANGK
+1820 IASIAVTDKEANDK

-1840 TITYTKEIEP
+1840 TITYTKALDNGEIS
-1850 GVKTQVFEIPCGQD
+1850 QSFEIPCGQD

-1875 EPKVDHDADNNST
+1875 DPDVSHNSVANTT
-1888 TYTVKFSNNTELS
+1888 TYTVNFSNGTKLS
-1901 FTVQHGSN
+1901 FTVKHGAQ
-1909 GAEGNGIKSIVTSD
+1909 GEEGNGIKSIVISG

-1930 GQWITISYT
+1930 GQWITIYYT
-1939 KSEDVSKFFIP
+1939 KADAEGKSEETFFIP
-1950 NGVNGKPGSSV
+1950 HGVDGKPGSSV
-1961 TVDTDRCTS
+1961 TVDTGKCTS
-1970 SYDENTN
+1970 SYDQNTN

-1983 YFTDDNYI
+1983 YFTDNNYI

-2004 NGISYVSVA
+2004 NGISYVSVE

-2036 FFVSNGVNGGKGD
+2036 FFVPNGVNGGKGD

-2057 EVEHDVVKNSTKYT
+2057 EVDHDVVKNSTKYT

-2329 DGRSNDVIILFTIG
+2329 DGRSNDVIILFTVG

>member
-14 LTMLMSLTAIFI
+14 LTMLMSLVVIFT
-26 VPASAETKTYSYT
+26 VPAAAATETEIAFTMGLDGAATHADGSSTSTYTETVNGYTLSIKNGTQFYTGARDAKGNGCVKLGSSKNAGSFSFTVPNDVTKVIICAAKYKDNTSKYSVNGGSAVALTQNSTNGQYDEIIIDTS
-39 FTAKQFSSNTTKTL
+39 TTKTITFASASGGVRL
-53 NNVSWTLAGDGGYWG
+53 MINTIKFYVPAAGTCDHSN
-68 YDATKGQQFGSGNK
+68 ATK
-82 PYKSLTLTSQSLS
+82 TVT
-95 NVKTIKINTSGAKN
+95 KN
-109 INASVSVSVGGTQV
+109 
-123 GSATKLTATATEYT
+123 
-137 FTATTPLSGEVKFT
+137 
-151 FSQTSSVAM
+151 
-160 YIKSIYIEYNVDAG
+160 
-174 TPACQHKESTAIGEA
+174 
-189 VEPTCTETGM
+189 PTCTESGTRSIECSCGYK
-199 TAGSKCAN
+199 TTETIEAPGHTTISEATCQSKAKCSVCGEYGDLGAHN
-207 PNCDYVFEEQEVIPA
+207 
-222 TGHSYEDGS
+222 YENDK
-231 VCTVCGHT
+231 CTVCEAAMPLESTISFATTGHRT
-239 AEIFTL
+239 
-245 VESASN
+245 
-251 LKVGDKIIIVA
+251 
-262 TDYNYAL
+262 
-269 STVQNNNNRGQYEI
+269 Q
-283 KKDGNNIE
+283 
-291 LLGDVQVITL
+291 
-301 EAGSVANTFAFYVA
+301 
-315 PQDVQTTNNY
+315 QTTEIQVWTNDGLTLTNNKGSGSNIVDSSNPVRLY
-325 LYAASGSS
+325 KNSTLTIDYANMVKVVFVCNTVDYAAS
-333 NYLRSQNSIDANASW
+333 LKNSIGSGNFSVTTNGQEVTVVFNSPKDSFN
-348 SITISDGVA
+348 ITLSDGQVRMNSMTAYGQAGA
-357 TIKANGSNS
+357 T
-366 RNLLQYN
+366 
-373 SNSSI
+373 
-378 FSCYG
+378 
-383 SAQQSVSIYKL
+383 
-394 VDANEPICEHNGER
+394 ICEHDFSSSEVTTAPTCTEVGER
-408 TYSPTEGSEGL
+408 TYTCSKCGDKKTEEIAIIDHSYVNHECTMCHKVDF
-419 THDVMCTLCD
+419 THK
-429 NVIETVSCEDVDTD
+429 DVD
-443 ADHKCDTCNETLA
+443 
-456 SYTHTYD
+456 
-463 AETHKC
+463 
-469 LCGVDAPKGLFYVNG
+469 
-484 ELVDTRYGDTIQL
+484 I
-497 PTQEHIGDFTFV
+497 
-509 GWVKEELNNST
+509 
-520 VEPTKFVNSYSFES
+520 
-534 EAEVVTF
+534 
-541 YAAYSY
+541 
-547 SEGESAPDAYNKVTE
+547 
-562 EPSDWSGTYLIVYEA
+562 
-577 GNVAFNGGL
+577 
-586 PDTTFDKASNK
+586 
-597 ISVTINNNSIAASA
+597 
-611 TVNSAVF
+611 
-618 VIEKVTGGYSIKSQ
+618 
-632 SGYYIGN
+632 SGYYYIAAIRSSGNYWYMTNDLGTKDEKRYQAVDSEITTLPELIENAEINKAMLFYLERQSGDQYMIYAVYVDGDNYLDWKTGN
-639 TKNDDNQVELD
+639 TGIYSSKAEGV
-650 ATNPYVLTITLGD
+650 VLTVVSGSVA
-663 NGTVDIVCG
+663 GTVNLHFAAD
-672 ETHLRYNATSGQE
+672 EERYLALNEQNGNNYFAFYKSGQ
-685 RFRFF
+685 
-690 KGTSYSS
+690 KQDL
-697 MKAVSLYKFVAGS
+697 SLVPVNYV
-710 GSTIYTTSPEIHE
+710 PHE

-735 GCDYVREVEDHVY
+735 DANCDYVREVEDHVY
-748 TGDWQTDGDY
+748 TGVWQTDGDY

-771 KASHSAAA
+771 KASHSAAT

-784 ANTVCSVCSYK
+784 ANTVCSTCNYK
-795 IADGNAQHTW
+795 MADGNAQHNW

-811 GETEHKHTC
+811 GEAEHKRTC

-825 NAAETAN
+825 NAVETED

-866 LIAKK
+866 LIAEK

-900 ADALKIVA
+900 ADALKIAA

-1023 NGDTHIGTCTC
+1023 NGNTHIGTCTC

-1224 SKLGHQLCVTS
+1224 SKLGHQLSGTS

-1302 TEGNEISINLNGK
+1302 TKGNEISINLNGK

-1502 HGHKDENHDHVCD
+1502 LGHKDENHDHVCD

-1593 YYLDIKDAFDALQA
+1593 YYLDIQDAFDALQA

-1667 AALMRTG
+1667 AALMRTA

-1698 FVLGA
+1698 FDLGA

-1733 ATTAGADGRVNVVE
+1733 ATTAGEGGRVNVVE

-1820 IASIAVGDKEANGK
+1820 IASIGVTDKKDGEK

-1840 TITYTKEIEP
+1840 TITYTKALDNGEIS
-1850 GVKTQVFEIPCGQD
+1850 QSFEIPCGQD

-1875 EPKVDHDADNNST
+1875 EPEVNHDAVNNST
-1888 TYTVKFSNNTELS
+1888 TYTVNFSNGTKLS
-1901 FTVQHGSN
+1901 FTVKHGTQ

-1939 KSEDVSKFFIP
+1939 KTAEVSEFFIP
-1950 NGVNGKPGSSV
+1950 NGVNGQPGSSV
-1961 TVDTDRCTS
+1961 TVDTGRCTS
-1970 SYDENTN
+1970 SYDQNTN

-1983 YFTDDNYI
+1983 YFTDNNYI

-2004 NGISYVSVA
+2004 NGISYVSVE

-2036 FFVSNGVNGGKGD
+2036 FFVPNGVNGGKGD

-2103 DLENNGQ
+2103 DLEKGGQ

-2122 GKSEETFFVPN
+2122 GKTEETFFVPN

-2329 DGRSNDVIILFTIG
+2329 DGRSNDVIILFTVG